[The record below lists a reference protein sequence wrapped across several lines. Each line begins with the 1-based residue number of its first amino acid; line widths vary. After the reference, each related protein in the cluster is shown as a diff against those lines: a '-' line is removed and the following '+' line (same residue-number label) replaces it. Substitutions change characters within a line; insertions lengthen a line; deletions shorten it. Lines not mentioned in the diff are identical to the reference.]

1 MTDASIQKILIA
13 FGTTALII
21 VLAQMYEKF
30 RKKRRQQ
37 TGEKKIPTKADIIAA
52 LTEEQDASHLT
63 ELSEEQ
69 LKQQLQ
75 RVEAQECCGAHEVCE
90 KELMLRA
97 LRQQIEYF
105 NDEELD
111 AYRGISEND
120 YDDSQIEEFR
130 EVLYTMQ
137 PNEVEDW
144 LKSLELREVALPLV
158 LKEEAY
164 TLVAEHRANR

>member
-30 RKKRRQQ
+30 RKKNKKQAD
-37 TGEKKIPTKADIIAA
+37 EKKIPTQPDIIAA
-52 LTEEQDASHLT
+52 LTEEQDASDLA

-120 YDDSQIEEFR
+120 YDDNQIEEFR
-130 EVLYTMQ
+130 EVLYTLR
-137 PNEVEDW
+137 PSEVLAW
-144 LKSLELREVALPLV
+144 HHSLQRRGVVLPAALRDELLMMASER
-158 LKEEAY
+158 
-164 TLVAEHRANR
+164 